1 MIIIILFNG
10 KDLEHYSR
18 PIHIGVYGHPN
29 YQWSSFKLEVVIVE
43 KQNEIDY
50 FNENVVDSDFGHDG
64 DHEDETREETDDSIW
79 KHGNSSTLKM
89 IFSIVGSILEILL
102 EVLI

>member
-1 MIIIILFNG
+1 MMILSNG
-10 KDLEHYSR
+10 KDLEQHFR

-29 YQWSSFKLEVVIVE
+29 YQWSSFKLEVLIVE
-43 KQNEIDY
+43 KKNEIDY
-50 FNENVVDSDFGHDG
+50 FNEYVIDNDFEHDG
-64 DHEDETREETDDSIW
+64 DHEEEKREEDESIW

-89 IFSIVGSILEILL
+89 IFSIMGSILEILL